1 MNISIRYGWLLLC
14 VLIIFGTSC
23 AKHGTSNGSDSGC
36 ITRVIPMLTDT
47 LLSLDELDS
56 INMLFRQNNIST
68 ANLQFYSFKGYMVH
82 DSTYDGIQEQIIA
95 TQFYH
100 NLPLFSVA
108 GDKLFQFNNGQ
119 LQPPLPH
126 YWNGYDGPAP
136 DADTSGHQGLSVL
149 RSAFLERIAEYVNP
163 GGPAVLAG
171 APNHPV
177 NYHDSCFVAKLG
189 YIDASWA
196 PGSTIRPNTALIKVW
211 KVTPPSGNPPVY
223 VQDNNGLSWPVALTM
238 PSNYP

>member
-1 MNISIRYGWLLLC
+1 MNISIRYGWFPVSL
-14 VLIIFGTSC
+14 LIIFGTSC
-23 AKHGTSNGSDSGC
+23 SKNATSHGSDTGC

-56 INMLFRQNNIST
+56 IDMLFRQNNLST

-82 DSTYDGIQEQIIA
+82 DSAYNGIQEQIIA

-100 NLPLFSVA
+100 DLPLFSVA
-108 GDKLFQFNNGQ
+108 GDKMFLFNNGQ

-136 DADTSGHQGLSVL
+136 DMDTSAHQALSVL
-149 RSAFLERIAEYVNP
+149 RSAFFERLAGYVNP
-163 GGPAVLAG
+163 GGPALSADSSS
-171 APNHPV
+171 HPT
-177 NYHDSCFVAKLG
+177 NYHDSCLVAKLG
-189 YIDASWA
+189 YIDAAWA

-211 KVTPPSGNPPVY
+211 KVSLLSGPSVY
-223 VQDNNGLSWPVALTM
+223 VQDNNGLSWPIALTF
-238 PSNYP
+238 PGNYP